1 MKTRNTL
8 SLIARLLFA
17 TLAGSMFLNSCAET
31 DPNKPSDIPW
41 NQQEPWEGSARYGNF
56 PQSR

>member
-1 MKTRNTL
+1 MLFLAVAASLLL
-8 SLIARLLFA
+8 S
-17 TLAGSMFLNSCAET
+17 SCAEVGP
-31 DPNKPSDIPW
+31 DKPSDIPW